1 MIDLHLHL
9 VPGVDDGAQ
18 TLTQAIEMARLAAAD
33 GCEALVATPHQRRD
47 EWGNDDARRLAD
59 RLAEV
64 ASHLAPLTPIN
75 PASDDRGSVPR
86 LLLGGEV
93 RVDSELLADLAKPG
107 HSGVLSLAG
116 SRYLLLEFEPDG
128 VGPDP
133 VDVVQELLREGWAPI
148 VAHPEVVPFFWQR
161 DDDPLAR
168 LVEAGALFQVTAMS
182 VTGEFGKGARERVWE
197 LLRAGC
203 VQFVASDSHRP
214 DWRPPGLAQARRLLA
229 RELGEA
235 LATELT
241 VTNPRAVIENRPL
254 PGTAHAVDAATHA
267 ERLAVPGAGR

>member
-9 VPGVDDGAQ
+9 LPGVDDGAQ
-18 TLTQAIEMARLAAAD
+18 SLEQALAMVRLAAAD
-33 GCEALVATPHQRRD
+33 GCSALVATPHQRRD
-47 EWGNDDARRLAD
+47 EWANDDARRLAD
-59 RLAEV
+59 RLREITELAERLPPNEQK
-64 ASHLAPLTPIN
+64 SL
-75 PASDDRGSVPR
+75 PR

-133 VDVVQELLREGWAPI
+133 VEVVQELISEGWAPI
-148 VAHPEVVPFFWQR
+148 VAHPEVVPFFWQS

-182 VTGEFGKGARERVWE
+182 VTGEFGKGAKERVWE

-214 DWRPPGLAQARRLLA
+214 DWRPPGLARARKAIA

-235 LATELT
+235 LATDLT
-241 VTNPRAVIENRPL
+241 ENHPRAVLDDRPL
-254 PGTAHAVDAATHA
+254 AGAAPAGDAP
-267 ERLAVPGAGR
+267 RLQAVPGAGR

>member
-1 MIDLHLHL
+1 MIDLHSHL
-9 VPGVDDGAQ
+9 LPGVDDGAQ
-18 TLTQAIEMARLAAAD
+18 TLEQALEMARLAAAD
-33 GCEALVATPHQRRD
+33 GCSALVATPHQRRD

-64 ASHLAPLTPIN
+64 ECRLPRN
-75 PASDDRGSVPR
+75 ERGGLPR

-107 HSGVLSLAG
+107 RSGVLALAG
-116 SRYLLLEFEPDG
+116 SRYLLLEFEPSG
-128 VGPDP
+128 LGPDP
-133 VDVVQELLREGWAPI
+133 VEIVRELLAEGWAPI
-148 VAHPEVVPFFWQR
+148 VAHPEVVPCFWES

-182 VTGEFGKGARERVWE
+182 VTGEFGKGAKERAWE

-214 DWRPPGLAQARRLLA
+214 DWRPPGLAQARKALA

-235 LATELT
+235 LAAELT
-241 VTNPRAVIENRPL
+241 ETNPRAVIENQALPNTAPTLHAALPATPQAL
-254 PGTAHAVDAATHA
+254 PGAA
-267 ERLAVPGAGR
+267 R